1 MRTTPT
7 TPEHIAS
14 PQPAL
19 MTIREFCEWSRIGKT
34 AVYRE
39 IKVGRLVL
47 RKVGAK
53 SLIAMANAE
62 QWLRNLPTA
71 SAT

>member
-1 MRTTPT
+1 
-7 TPEHIAS
+7 
-14 PQPAL
+14 